1 MFTNI
6 NENNQ
11 NYLQEERKSS
21 FYKTEIE
28 RSTEMTKESAN
39 RAVEKTQIAR
49 TAAQE
54 ISGTYQKTAIQA
66 ANAAKKAIE
75 AAKQNLETA
84 ELIVGAIEYIG
95 EQQQLTQPVLDAKV
109 KEKATFKSAKQNIE
123 TGELIT
129 GLMKDIDGLQK
140 VTKRILDVYA
150 KGETTPS
157 IRGGTAGIAVEDSEI
172 APYIYRDSKS
182 DS

>member
-1 MFTNI
+1 MKI
-6 NENNQ
+6 SQ
-11 NYLQEERKSS
+11 NYLHKERKSS

-28 RSTEMTKESAN
+28 NSTEMTKKSAN
-39 RAVEKTQIAR
+39 RAVEKAQIAR
-49 TAAQE
+49 T
-54 ISGTYQKTAIQA
+54 IGYIKKTARQA

-75 AAKQNLETA
+75 AAKKNLETA

-129 GLMKDIDGLQK
+129 DVMKDIDVLQK
-140 VTKRILDVYA
+140 VAKRI
-150 KGETTPS
+150 
-157 IRGGTAGIAVEDSEI
+157 
-172 APYIYRDSKS
+172 
-182 DS
+182 